1 MYINVSEEL
10 VKRLEEYQNSRI
22 VLDLD
27 DGVGRYSKAGSC
39 ALNISFRLL
48 FLDEDQDHSDYTLDV
63 ESNIGNIGIEEHSK
77 LYLEDEM
84 SLIFDPRMSLIK
96 LKGPSGMIDG
106 NVQMI
111 DLREKKEQA
120 Q

>member
-1 MYINVSEEL
+1 MYINIADDL
-10 VKRLEEYQNSRI
+10 VERLKKYQDSRI

-27 DGVGRYSKAGSC
+27 DGVCQYSKSVSC

-48 FLDEDQDHSDYTLDV
+48 ILDKEQDHSDYNLDI
-63 ESNIGNIGIEEHSK
+63 ESNIGSIAIKEHSK

-84 SLIFDPRMSLIK
+84 TLTFDPRMSLIK

-111 DLREKKEQA
+111 DLRENKE
-120 Q
+120 

>member
-1 MYINVSEEL
+1 MYINIADEL
-10 VKRLEEYQNSRI
+10 VKRLEKYQDSRI

-27 DGVGRYSKAGSC
+27 DGVGRYSKSGSC

-48 FLDEDQDHSDYTLDV
+48 ILDKDQDDSDYTMDV
-63 ESNIGNIGIEEHSK
+63 ESTIGKISIKEHSK
-77 LYLEDEM
+77 LYLEDGM

-106 NVQMI
+106 NVQII
-111 DLREKKEQA
+111 DLRENKE
-120 Q
+120 

>member
-1 MYINVSEEL
+1 MYINIADDL
-10 VKRLEEYQNSRI
+10 VERLKKYQDSRI

-27 DGVGRYSKAGSC
+27 DGVGQYSKSGSC

-48 FLDEDQDHSDYTLDV
+48 ILDKEQDHSDYNLDI
-63 ESNIGNIGIEEHSK
+63 ESNIGSTAIKEHSK

-84 SLIFDPRMSLIK
+84 TLTFDPRMSLIK

-111 DLREKKEQA
+111 DLRENKE
-120 Q
+120 

>member
-1 MYINVSEEL
+1 MYINIADEL
-10 VKRLEEYQNSRI
+10 VKRLEKYQNSRI

-27 DGVGRYSKAGSC
+27 DGVGRYSKSGSC

-48 FLDEDQDHSDYTLDV
+48 VLDKEQDHSDYTLNVD
-63 ESNIGNIGIEEHSK
+63 STIGSIPIKEHSK

-96 LKGPSGMIDG
+96 LKGPGGMIDG
-106 NVQMI
+106 NVQII
-111 DLREKKEQA
+111 DLREKKE
-120 Q
+120 

>member
-1 MYINVSEEL
+1 MYIKIADEL
-10 VKRLEEYQNSRI
+10 VEKLEKYQGSLI

-27 DGVGRYSKAGSC
+27 DGVGRYSKSGSC

-48 FLDEDQDHSDYTLDV
+48 ILDEEQDHSDYTLNV
-63 ESNIGNIGIEEHSK
+63 ESNLWSIPIKEHSK

-84 SLIFDPRMSLIK
+84 SLTFDPRMSLIK

-106 NVQMI
+106 NVHII
-111 DLREKKEQA
+111 DLREKKE
-120 Q
+120 